1 MTWVLRHHPS
11 ISPDGHGGMS
21 PLHVACKSGQTGVV
35 KVLLAAGARVT
46 VLTKDKA
53 APVHFAAQCTRGA
66 AALAVLELL
75 RYANVK

>member
-1 MTWVLRHHPS
+1 
-11 ISPDGHGGMS
+11 
-21 PLHVACKSGQTGVV
+21 VV

-66 AALAVLELL
+66 AALAVLEML
-75 RYANVK
+75 RYDSVKQASFAP